1 MPSSSQ
7 TLTQLSR
14 IDRSLNASTIA
25 YLVLS
30 IPSPNRCVPNEPTKR
45 SCHPTHM
52 HPERSRCPNTMFQ
65 GNGRCDQQ
73 IPNNHQIRFHS
84 IGEPNVL
91 TSTSSPIF
99 SLLISPS
106 CPNFAPLLPHTD
118 TTVRTTP
125 KITYSTRFSLLASF
139 YPSTR
144 K

>member
-1 MPSSSQ
+1 MQCPVLPRHSHSYPESIVRSTPLPSHISSS
-7 TLTQLSR
+7 
-14 IDRSLNASTIA
+14 
-25 YLVLS
+25 
-30 IPSPNRCVPNEPTKR
+30 PFHPPTAVCR
-45 SCHPTHM
+45 THPTHM